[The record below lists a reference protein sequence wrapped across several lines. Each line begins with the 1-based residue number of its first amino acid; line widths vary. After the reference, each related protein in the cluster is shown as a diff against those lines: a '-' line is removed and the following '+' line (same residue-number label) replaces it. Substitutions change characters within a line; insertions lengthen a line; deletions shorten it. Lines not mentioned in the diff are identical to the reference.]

1 MTLCSSWNC
10 KCRFTMK
17 PKSSSEMHLGIS
29 SAQLKAMHT
38 WAWVHQDYWV
48 YPRHLAPQGPTGSL
62 EPAGQLGPSRSTK
75 STKSTSLLNPQS
87 PSWIHCTGSA
97 DSIVHWLHWLHQI
110 HQVNEVHNQPVLL
123 VLSGPPSQW
132 YLQAFYIVNDFLNWI
147 IESQRTMLKI
157 IVFLNDYSVILVLYD
172 SWCS

>member
-1 MTLCSSWNC
+1 MFKLELQVQVHNENRKAAQ
-10 KCRFTMK
+10 KCILVFQV
-17 PKSSSEMHLGIS
+17 
-29 SAQLKAMHT
+29 AQGNAYMSM
-38 WAWVHQDYWV
+38 
-48 YPRHLAPQGPTGSL
+48 GPPGLQSLSRTTGSTGSNRL
-62 EPAGQLGPSRSTK
+62 TEK
-75 STKSTSLLNPQS
+75 STKSTSLLNPQR